1 MTQSGYIFYL
11 LCIAEICAVIIGFF
25 YILVAAIFQVL
36 VLLALFRKLAL
47 SKESFRPVTFVI
59 VFVTM
64 TMVFTGVTLSFR
76 HTLLPLLLL
85 ALTAAVAIIYLVFL
99 ENRIVGPL
107 RGSA

>member
-64 TMVFTGVTLSFR
+64 TMVFTGVTL
-76 HTLLPLLLL
+76 LPLLLL